1 MAHYRRDTLQN
12 DKIWFQYRGKKQFE
26 PFFEAK
32 FDPNNNYFNFFY
44 MYNFFYQY
52 YSTKKIHK
60 TYYFCDNCK
69 SGEKMKKK
77 ENFFLAVNI
86 KKNLVVGFYPT
97 LDAWYSKSKTY

>member
-44 MYNFFYQY
+44 MYNFFFINIILPKRY
-52 YSTKKIHK
+52 TKPINFVIIAKAV
-60 TYYFCDNCK
+60 
-69 SGEKMKKK
+69 KK
-77 ENFFLAVNI
+77 
-86 KKNLVVGFYPT
+86 
-97 LDAWYSKSKTY
+97 